1 MTKDTMRALEIITP
15 IAEELGITIEAD
27 DSILY
32 VNNVKIAI
40 SCNSTWATL
49 YEFIGYLITEYDREF
64 RSIGLTDTQNENI
77 KRSWY
82 KNR

>member
-15 IAEELGITIEAD
+15 IAEELGITVEAD

-32 VNNVKIAI
+32 VNSVKIAI

-49 YEFIGYLITEYDREF
+49 FEFIGYLITEYDREF
-64 RSIGLTDTQNENI
+64 RSLKLTESQLENI

-82 KNR
+82 RSK